1 MEPLKTHSTVLP
13 QQVLTRPVG
22 GCPSG
27 PRPEDLL
34 QVGHEGAN
42 PHVGQREAMITDDL
56 SLNTD
61 PRILTKLEIYNV
73 LVEKAKQFGSK
84 QRPGDLESNDRTMVI
99 LNALYP
105 TGIPDNLDVHNK
117 NLKDSISK
125 FINNCEK
132 LYNNSKR
139 NFKRFT
145 KKNEKWLST
154 IFDIPIP
161 TKIEKSPIELNTSSP
176 SDYILKPQEPE
187 SSDMSSVSNILF
199 TEPVPG
205 PSHEIPSTTNNTI
218 PGTSNNSPS
227 ASNEMNSRQMLRIR
241 KSLEESLQ
249 DQPRSKIIK
258 MMSKIVTDEIHGEK
272 LVKSSPQEL
281 EFVINECLKSPTR
294 PKKIASSM
302 KAKVEAKPYT
312 PEEALS
318 LVIDRKLTVEDYSI
332 IQKDLKERGFPAYP
346 PYFKLKIAKQMCYPD
361 EDIVITE
368 REASVSVHS
377 LLLHTFRRIIKL
389 STESISQYC
398 KQKQKNI
405 LHCRFEGSWGF
416 DGSTGQAFY
425 KQKFL
430 DGDNENENCLFT
442 TTYIP
447 LRLKTNDGFVLW
459 SNPCPQ
465 SYRFCRPLKIQY
477 RNETKELITEEKNRV
492 QAEIDQLTP
501 LYAETDEGQSIISD
515 TKLYLTVIDGKVFN
529 VITGTTSQLR
539 CACCGATATEFNQ
552 LDVVIN
558 KPVNP
563 EALRHGISP
572 LHAWIRIFEFL
583 LHLGYKNDPAVMKWR
598 INKKSPAATIV
609 EERKKNTNRIKRQTV
624 TFG

>member
-1 MEPLKTHSTVLP
+1 MITLRIAKK
-13 QQVLTRPVG
+13 VLTRPVG

-34 QVGHEGAN
+34 QGGHEGAN

-105 TGIPDNLDVHNK
+105 
-117 NLKDSISK
+117 
-125 FINNCEK
+125 
-132 LYNNSKR
+132 
-139 NFKRFT
+139 
-145 KKNEKWLST
+145 
-154 IFDIPIP
+154 
-161 TKIEKSPIELNTSSP
+161 
-176 SDYILKPQEPE
+176 
-187 SSDMSSVSNILF
+187 

-272 LVKSSPQEL
+272 LVKSSAQEL

-368 REASVSVHS
+368 REAITNHLPFIIILRTIVKLMITLARCARAAYG
-377 LLLHTFRRIIKL
+377 LLLAEDVQLGRAPA
-389 STESISQYC
+389 Q
-398 KQKQKNI
+398 
-405 LHCRFEGSWGF
+405 
-416 DGSTGQAFY
+416 
-425 KQKFL
+425 
-430 DGDNENENCLFT
+430 
-442 TTYIP
+442 
-447 LRLKTNDGFVLW
+447 LKRT
-459 SNPCPQ
+459 
-465 SYRFCRPLKIQY
+465 
-477 RNETKELITEEKNRV
+477 V
-492 QAEIDQLTP
+492 QAGTS
-501 LYAETDEGQSIISD
+501 AEFPTSEKRMSTFCETEQIQSI
-515 TKLYLTVIDGKVFN
+515 GKV
-529 VITGTTSQLR
+529 
-539 CACCGATATEFNQ
+539 
-552 LDVVIN
+552 
-558 KPVNP
+558 
-563 EALRHGISP
+563 
-572 LHAWIRIFEFL
+572 
-583 LHLGYKNDPAVMKWR
+583 
-598 INKKSPAATIV
+598 
-609 EERKKNTNRIKRQTV
+609 
-624 TFG
+624 